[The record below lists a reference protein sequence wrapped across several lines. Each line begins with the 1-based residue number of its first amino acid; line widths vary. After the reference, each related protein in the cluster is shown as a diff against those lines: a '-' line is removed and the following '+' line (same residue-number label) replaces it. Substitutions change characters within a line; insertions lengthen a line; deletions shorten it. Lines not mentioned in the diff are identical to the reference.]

1 MKFHAAKGVG
11 IVSSYMVETSQRQN
25 KKTKKT
31 KKTKKATEYRDG
43 KLIRS

>member
-11 IVSSYMVETSQRQN
+11 IVSSYMVETSQRQK
-25 KKTKKT
+25 KKTKK
-31 KKTKKATEYRDG
+31 KKKKATEYRDG